1 MRQILSRSAEETEA
15 AGRTFAGSLRP
26 GDVVALTGTLGSG
39 KTKFVEGVCRGLGV
53 LGHVTSP
60 TFTLI
65 NEYPADFG
73 VVAHIDMYRIN
84 GMKEVADLGLEEY
97 FNARCVCLIE
107 WAEAVLGM
115 LPPARF
121 HVSLAHGGAES
132 ERTIQI
138 EGPRERAE

>member
-1 MRQILSRSAEETEA
+1 MRRIVSLSAEETEA
-15 AGRTFAGSLRP
+15 AGRAFAGSLRP

-39 KTKFVEGVCRGLGV
+39 KTRFVAGVCGGLGV
-53 LGHVTSP
+53 RGHVTSP

-65 NEYPADFG
+65 NEYPAEFG

-84 GMKEVADLGLEEY
+84 GMKEVVDLGLEEY
-97 FNARCVCLIE
+97 FNSRCICLIE
-107 WAEAVLGM
+107 WAETVLDM

-121 HVSLAHGGAES
+121 HVSFAHGGSES

-138 EGPRERAE
+138 EGPREPAE

>member
-1 MRQILSRSAEETEA
+1 MRRIVSLSAEETEA
-15 AGRTFAGSLRP
+15 AGRAFAGSLRP

-39 KTKFVEGVCRGLGV
+39 KTRFVAGVCGGLGV
-53 LGHVTSP
+53 RGHVTSP

-65 NEYPADFG
+65 NEYPAEFG

-97 FNARCVCLIE
+97 FNSRCICLIE
-107 WAEAVLGM
+107 WAETVLGM

-121 HVSLAHGGAES
+121 HVSFAHGGSES

-138 EGPRERAE
+138 EGPREPAE

>member
-1 MRQILSRSAEETEA
+1 MRRIVSLSAEETEA
-15 AGRTFAGSLRP
+15 AGRAFAGSLRP

-39 KTKFVEGVCRGLGV
+39 KTRFVAGVCGGLGV
-53 LGHVTSP
+53 RGHVSSP

-65 NEYPADFG
+65 NEYPAEFG

-97 FNARCVCLIE
+97 FNSRCICLIE
-107 WAEAVLGM
+107 WAEPVLGM

-121 HVSLAHGGAES
+121 HVSFAHGGSES
-132 ERTIQI
+132 ERSIQI
-138 EGPRERAE
+138 EGPPETAK

>member
-1 MRQILSRSAEETEA
+1 MRRILSRSAEETGA
-15 AGRTFAGSLRP
+15 AGRTFARSLRP

-53 LGHVTSP
+53 RGHVTSP

-73 VVAHIDMYRIN
+73 VVAHIDLYRIN
-84 GMKEVADLGLEEY
+84 GMKEAADLGLEEY
-97 FNARCVCLIE
+97 FNGRCVCLIE

-121 HVSLAHGGAES
+121 HVSFAHGAAES

-138 EGPRERAE
+138 EGPRELAE

>member
-1 MRQILSRSAEETEA
+1 MRRIVSLSAEETEA
-15 AGRTFAGSLRP
+15 AGRGFAGSLRP

-39 KTKFVEGVCRGLGV
+39 KTRFVAGVCGGLGV
-53 LGHVTSP
+53 RGHVTSP

-65 NEYPADFG
+65 NEYPAEFG

-97 FNARCVCLIE
+97 FNSRCICLIE
-107 WAEAVLGM
+107 WAETVLDM
-115 LPPARF
+115 LPPAHF
-121 HVSLAHGGAES
+121 HVSFAHGGSES

-138 EGPRERAE
+138 EGPREPAE